1 MNDNVVNFNKV
12 RKSKARHQ
20 KVLKAAENRVK
31 FGRRK
36 SDKENAAE
44 LTRKLQT
51 RLDGH
56 KLDSKKSET
65 PKADD

>member
-12 RKSKARHQ
+12 RKSKARHK
-20 KVLKAAENRVK
+20 KVLRAAENRVK

-36 SDKENAAE
+36 SDKEKTAE
-44 LTRKLQT
+44 LARKLQNK
-51 RLDGH
+51 LDGH
-56 KLDSKKSET
+56 KLEKPDT